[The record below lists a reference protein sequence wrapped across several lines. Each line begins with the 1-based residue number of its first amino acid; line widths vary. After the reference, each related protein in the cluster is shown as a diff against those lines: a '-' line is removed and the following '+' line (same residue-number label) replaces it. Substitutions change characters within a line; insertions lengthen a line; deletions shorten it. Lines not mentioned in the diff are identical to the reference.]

1 MSQHDN
7 VTSGGEQWQPS
18 SEARRRFL
26 TGLVAGGLLGSL
38 LAGGASMYVQA
49 HPRPGSWFGGRHG
62 PLDPEKAGERAGFAT
77 DWMLHRIDASAE
89 QRQRVQ
95 AIVQGAVK
103 DLLPMKD
110 QHHQY
115 RQALHVALTQPT
127 INRDTLEEIRS
138 AELQL
143 ADSLSKRLVEA
154 IADAAEVLTSEQRAR
169 LAELAARWHR

>member
-1 MSQHDN
+1 MSTHGN
-7 VTSGGEQWQPS
+7 VTSAGEQSQPPS
-18 SEARRRFL
+18 GARRQFL

-49 HPRPGSWFGGRHG
+49 HPSPGSWFGGRHG
-62 PLDPEKAGERAGFAT
+62 PLDPAKAGERAGIAA
-77 DWMLHRIDASAE
+77 DWVLHRIDASAE
-89 QRQRVQ
+89 QRQQVQ

-103 DLLPMKD
+103 DLLPMKE
-110 QHHQY
+110 QHRRH
-115 RQALHVALTQPT
+115 RQALRDALTQPT
-127 INRDTLEEIRS
+127 INRATLEEIRG

-143 ADSLSKRLVEA
+143 ADSASNRLVEA